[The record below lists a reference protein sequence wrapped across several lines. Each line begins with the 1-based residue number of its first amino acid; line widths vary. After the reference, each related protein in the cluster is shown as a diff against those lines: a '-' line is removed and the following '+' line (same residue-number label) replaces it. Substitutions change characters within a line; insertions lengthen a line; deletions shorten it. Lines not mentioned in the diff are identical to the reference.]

1 MTDIYTPSPTSMP
14 VAPQERLRHLLAAK
28 GDEQLAAFLRRPRP
42 EGFTL
47 LEEIQILGA
56 FSAFGRWAD
65 DNELLSTLKSLLFDV
80 ELNAFEDGTE
90 RVTRSVSP
98 ENPES
103 GLEHELAK
111 AAFDIAQRQ
120 QREPRSTIARTE
132 RIDRTLGDYPRLL
145 NTLRARLR
153 DLKTGTCATNRVFL
167 AVAKDSPL
175 FACVVHGSKVL
186 QHFKAL
192 IRLTASL
199 NLAGDIDEDLLPGV
213 HRKELR
219 YVLDLVNKK
228 QMDFRQPF
236 TCVLQV
242 WLNGA
247 SPVYALQLLGV
258 TAGLQPVQ
266 STLSDLHLRVIR
278 LTDSLAP
285 LASQLDTADARR
297 HLTIRDDQAVSLHSL
312 LDYYGIG
319 IAPVAT
325 RHDLLAG
332 VAALLPGESD
342 VQHTALT
349 PRLPFTI
356 AEQQRFMLDTSQV
369 YTFRQ
374 RSVQAHGTDDYGV
387 IDVALKKEIQ
397 WHLGRCRALLN
408 SQRHFGA
415 SLQDN
420 ENALLAMLQ
429 QAGGITLKLVV
440 YDSDGHADVY
450 REQHT
455 VNPWSARDLSD
466 YFDAARQA
474 LSSYMI
480 NTIRYGKAEGAI
492 NIERLI
498 VEVIVPNPV
507 LRSHP
512 LTDIDIEAFDIRT
525 KEPPYLYVD
534 PLSAEAY
541 DTIAS
546 RFVELTDELR
556 GVQWDAGQSA
566 TLQRAACHLLAQHRE
581 GLPALPPEQ
590 HKAAYLKRLNDVVN
604 TYYLVI
610 AENLEVQQRLLVA
623 LQPTQPECVSR
634 ELCRYLGL
642 NDHSWPVIARSAFD
656 ISYEAGWINS
666 GTFFRH
672 EESVGY
678 RTLLSVLYDEDLR
691 RELALADNRDEK
703 LKLLAQALA
712 DKARYTASLDA
723 LQTKLVGLFD
733 ANIAFVNN
741 GNLPSQLTTP
751 QAAFTL
757 EAENYAIKA
766 TDDYRALE
774 AERIVL
780 TSGTAAERLGDLEGV
795 AISDSDRSI
804 HCIELLTADE
814 KTRLERSAQAFRQL
828 LSARANN
835 DDIQNMS
842 TSAQHVLQVLHQ
854 VGGLLPVVGNFINLG
869 FDIYDGN
876 DEGIALDAINIVAEL
891 VLCKLRAVP
900 PRVLGTLMLQG
911 TNVWTMA
918 QQIQALAEAVEA
930 NDYETSVTTFGF
942 LLIGMR
948 SALHCGISAVKG
960 IKSAALRNKQTG
972 VEQVLPGTPDL
983 AETSDSHERS
993 NVIEHDAVGDDP
1005 VSKQTSADSSYWRV
1019 AEDGQISEHQTGRK
1033 VASVDWNGN
1042 AMVEGGARAVLL
1054 GGISEKI
1061 YMLNGQ
1067 ACRTVNG
1074 IAGPELRPLHAL
1086 DLEAGQW
1093 RKHPE
1098 STADAPQLSRFA
1110 HTEAFP
1116 SGFSGRPERFL
1127 APANTVSWYDNCV
1140 ATLEKVPARLIDA
1153 QGGSTRQDTALGVI
1167 EHKYVTEREG
1177 HVEVLEHAGSTAGTT
1192 RFIRADGSRLDVDGT
1207 LPAIA
1212 HYKPDIQAHIV
1223 AAQGMFVTVQ
1233 ISDTLEGLAGRKN
1246 VAGVLAT
1253 LSDGSGQELVI
1264 EADRGV
1270 HYRGTVAS
1278 EDFLALA
1285 PGETLHDQQPV
1296 ALTMKKISSQADPK
1310 RALPHLWHHQS
1321 EYRSG
1326 LAHDDFALELFY
1338 GAKAANEAYAR
1349 NPQWV
1354 VTNIEAVAKI
1364 KSRLPSSIT
1373 SVENPFYVLDTPEEL
1388 AILFAA
1394 RNQAALANTLLGHT
1408 VEWGAASKPRS
1419 LGLGEKILRQVR
1431 LINPLMAAHESI
1443 PALASERGTFVRQLQ
1458 ESLAQNNLMMVEA
1471 RLKSG
1476 EKAWFAHSAAKQ
1488 LGMLAGHLQDEFY
1501 LSHSGSVIDH
1511 VEACFPDP
1519 GRIESIAVLSLN
1531 DVSETDARR
1540 IFLSSQRG
1548 YTYESVT
1555 SLEQPA
1561 EPAHLSGAEL
1571 QLHIDDAV
1579 YPERARGV
1587 GIACAEVDLSDA
1599 VVVSAGPKRGSY
1611 SIDGRDYIK
1620 LDNGRVYRAVWNER
1634 NSVFQLVPPQGRSRA
1649 ETLMLPWVRNIGGH
1663 EFTLINRPALRGGNT
1678 SDQTVCNIRTRR
1690 YAYKTAARERFAT
1703 QDTSGGTLQVHHEDL
1718 NIMDDNVLVP
1728 GKLNVPSSLFHT
1740 IRPDRNGYVRLEPK
1754 AAAPESCISSTE
1766 FLVSR
1771 YAGGTTSFDYEGER
1785 LGVATPVVPNV
1796 EVVALQDGQQVKLNI
1811 STTPLEGW
1819 IKAQGYSD
1827 YFTGDQALPDIGE
1840 GIGFIERD
1848 VLEGSPSSDYPFHF
1862 MFVAGKVLDSNGQ
1875 VIGVL
1880 ASDLSEAER
1889 ETHREVATTPLPAS
1903 RNWNIRLFPSI
1914 DDMRGAPAPDSHYYA
1929 KEHYYSV
1936 LVRAVRE

>member
-14 VAPQERLRHLLAAK
+14 VAAQERLRHLLAAE
-28 GDEQLAAFLRRPRP
+28 GDEQLAALLRRPRP

-80 ELNAFEDGTE
+80 ELNAFADGTE

-98 ENPES
+98 ENSES

-120 QREPRSTIARTE
+120 QREPRSPIARTE

-153 DLKTGTCATNRVFL
+153 DLETGTCATNRVFL
-167 AVAKDSPL
+167 AVANDSPL
-175 FACVVHGSKVL
+175 FAGVVHGSTVL

-199 NLAGDIDEDLLPGV
+199 NLAGDIDVELLPGV
-213 HRKELR
+213 HRQELR
-219 YVLDLVNKK
+219 YVLDLVNKN
-228 QMDFRQPF
+228 QVDFRQPF

-242 WLNGA
+242 WPNGA

-285 LASQLDTADARR
+285 LASQLDAADARR

-332 VAALLPGESD
+332 VAALLPGEAD
-342 VQHTALT
+342 VQHTALA
-349 PRLPFTI
+349 PGLPFTI

-387 IDVALKKEIQ
+387 IDLALRKEIQ
-397 WHLGRCRALLN
+397 WHLARCRTLLN

-429 QAGGITLKLVV
+429 QSGGITLKLVV

-455 VNPWSARDLSD
+455 VNPWSVRDLSD

-480 NTIRYGKAEGAI
+480 NTIRYGEAEGAI

-498 VEVIVPNPV
+498 VEVIVPNLVP
-507 LRSHP
+507 RSHP

-534 PLSAEAY
+534 PLSVGAY

-581 GLPALPPEQ
+581 DLPALPPEQ
-590 HKAAYLKRLNDVVN
+590 HKAAYVKRLNDAVN

-610 AENLEVQQRLLVA
+610 AENLEVQQRLLVV

-642 NDHSWPVIARSAFD
+642 NEHCWPVIARAAFD

-678 RTLLSVLYDEDLR
+678 RTLLNVLYDEDLR

-751 QAAFTL
+751 KAAFTL

-780 TSGTAAERLGDLEGV
+780 TSDTAAERLGDLEGV

-804 HCIELLTADE
+804 HCIELLTTDE

-828 LSARANN
+828 LSARAND

-891 VLCKLRAVP
+891 VLCKLRTVR

-930 NDYETSVTTFGF
+930 NDYEASVKTFGF

-948 SALHCGISAVKG
+948 SALHCGISVVKG

-993 NVIEHDAVGDDP
+993 NVIEHDAVGEDP

-1067 ACRTVNG
+1067 ACRTVSG

-1192 RFIRADGSRLDVDGT
+1192 RFIRTDGSRLDVDGT

-1212 HYKPDIQAHIV
+1212 RYKSDIQAHIV

-1233 ISDTLEGLAGRKN
+1233 ISDTLEGLAGRKT

-1285 PGETLHDQQPV
+1285 PGETLYDQQPV

-1321 EYRSG
+1321 DYRSG

-1354 VTNIEAVAKI
+1354 VKNIEAVAKI

-1373 SVENPFYVLDTPEEL
+1373 SVENPFYMLDTPEEL

-1431 LINPLMAAHESI
+1431 LINPLMAAHEGI

-1488 LGMLAGHLQDEFY
+1488 LCMLAGHLQDEFY

-1519 GRIESIAVLSLN
+1519 GRIESIALLSLN

-1561 EPAHLSGAEL
+1561 APTHLSGAEL

-1579 YPERARGV
+1579 YPERAKGV
-1587 GIACAEVDLSDA
+1587 GIASAVVDLSDA

-1611 SIDGRDYIK
+1611 SIDGRDYIT
-1620 LDNGRVYRAVWNER
+1620 LDNGRVYRAVWDER
-1634 NSVFQLVPPQGRSRA
+1634 NSVFLLVPPQGRSRA
-1649 ETLMLPWVRNIGGH
+1649 ETLALPWVRNIGGH
-1663 EFTLINRPALRGGNT
+1663 EFTLINRPALRGGNI

-1703 QDTSGGTLQVHHEDL
+1703 QDTSGGTLKVHHEDL

-1771 YAGGTTSFDYEGER
+1771 YAGGATPFDYEGER
-1785 LGVATPVVPNV
+1785 LGVAAPVVPNV

-1827 YFTGDQALPDIGE
+1827 YFTDDQALPDIGE

-1862 MFVAGKVLDSNGQ
+1862 MFVAGKVLDPNGQ

-1929 KEHYYSV
+1929 REHYYSV